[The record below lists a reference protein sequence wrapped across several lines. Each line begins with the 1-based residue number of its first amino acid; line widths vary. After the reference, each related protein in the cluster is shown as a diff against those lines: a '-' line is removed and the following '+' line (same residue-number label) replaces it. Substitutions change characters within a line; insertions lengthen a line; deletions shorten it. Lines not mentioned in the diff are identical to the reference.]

1 MSNIAEQKPQGY
13 EFGPFRVEVEE
24 RLLFRGEERV
34 SLPPKVVDTLFV
46 LIENRGRLLEKG
58 VLLDAVWPDTFVEES
73 SLAQNI
79 SLLRKALG
87 DDAYIETLP
96 KRGYRFTA
104 DVREVFNGAHEI
116 LNAPT
121 ETSLPSS
128 PSSPSSRSSQ
138 GRRYALLAC
147 IALFLV
153 TAGTYF
159 WWKRSRNTGTDL
171 RNKSIAVLPFKTLGA
186 HDETDLAGLGMADAL
201 ILRLLQSDQVTVLP
215 TSSIIKYLNQESDAL
230 TIGRELGVDAVL
242 DGTIQRTGDRFR
254 VTAQLTT
261 VRDGKTIWSAK
272 FDDQANDLLVVQDA
286 LSDELARSLPLNS
299 DNKPLKKR
307 HTENA
312 EAYELYTKGL
322 YFWNKRTTDGLTTAL
337 GYFTKATEKDPNY
350 AVAYASLADTYLLV
364 RFNRLEGVSPEETI
378 AKSKVVA
385 SRAIELDPTLAEAH
399 VVMGTIKA
407 IDGEVQLAGDMY
419 RRAIDLNPNLP
430 IAHLRYGYSLAYT
443 GQLDSAIQH
452 MLRAHQLD
460 PLSPII
466 NTNLS
471 AYMSYKRRHDESA
484 KYARSA
490 LEIDPEFWQARI
502 NLGEAY
508 ESMNMFPEAE
518 EEFKKVDAEG
528 LKGVFAKG
536 ALACLYAVKG
546 DAVEA
551 RKLVA
556 EVEADPQMSG
566 TGSGFLTYQVAMVY
580 IALHDSQTA
589 LALLTKL
596 EDNGTM
602 VMPDFLYS
610 DKLDPLRKLPEF
622 EALELRVLARFKA
635 SARR

>member
-1 MSNIAEQKPQGY
+1 MTNIAEQKPRGY
-13 EFGPFRVEVEE
+13 EFGPFRVEVDE

-34 SLPPKVVDTLFV
+34 ALPPKVVDTLFV
-46 LIENRGRLLEKG
+46 LIENRGRLLEKS
-58 VLLDAVWPDTFVEES
+58 VLLDAVWPDTYVEES

-104 DVREVFNGAHEI
+104 DVREVFNGEPEI
-116 LNAPT
+116 LNAAP
-121 ETSLPSS
+121 ETSLPDTVRTSS
-128 PSSPSSRSSQ
+128 FA
-138 GRRYALLAC
+138 RRRVYAAIAVVVILL
-147 IALFLV
+147 
-153 TAGTYF
+153 TAGLW

-201 ILRLLQSDQVTVLP
+201 ILRLHQSDQVTVLP

-242 DGTIQRTGDRFR
+242 DGTVQRTGDRFR

-286 LSDELARSLPLNS
+286 LSDQLARSLPLNS
-299 DNKPLKKR
+299 DNKPVKKR
-307 HTENA
+307 YTENA
-312 EAYELYTKGL
+312 EAYELYTRGL
-322 YFWNKRTTDGLTTAL
+322 YFWNKRTPDGLTTAL

-350 AVAYASLADTYLLV
+350 ALAYASLADTYLLT
-364 RFNRLEGVSPEETI
+364 RFNRLEGLSPEETI
-378 AKSKVVA
+378 AKAKAVA
-385 SRAIELDPTLAEAH
+385 SRAIELDPALAEAH

-430 IAHLRYGYSLAYT
+430 IAHLRYGYSLAFT
-443 GQLDSAIQH
+443 GKLDSAIQH

-471 AYMSYKRRHDESA
+471 AYMSYKGRHDESA

-490 LEIDPEFWQARI
+490 LEIDPEFWQARV

-508 ESMNMFPEAE
+508 ESMNMFAEAE
-518 EEFKKVDAEG
+518 EEFKRVGGEG
-528 LKGVFAKG
+528 LKGLFAKG
-536 ALACLYAVKG
+536 AIACLYAVKG

-551 RKLVA
+551 RRLVA
-556 EVEADPQMSG
+556 EVEANPEMRG
-566 TGSGFLTYQVAMVY
+566 TGSGLLIYQVAMVY
-580 IALHDSQTA
+580 IALDDAKTA
-589 LALLTKL
+589 LALLAKL
-596 EDNGTM
+596 ADSGTM

-622 EALELRVLARFKA
+622 EALESRVLSRFKVQPR
-635 SARR
+635 SQ